1 MSLDNTLWFAGFVTE
16 AAVAGLLL
24 YRRVWRSLPCFSVFI
39 VWTLLS
45 DVSAFA
51 IFRSFPAASLTAYL
65 TQTIID
71 SVLQFAVLVEL
82 AWSVLRPIRASLPRG
97 ALFAVG
103 GLVLAVS
110 GIVWMF
116 AAIPGFNNLPREW
129 HVLMRVQQT
138 DSILRVLVFVGLAA
152 CSQLLSI
159 GWRDRELQVATG
171 LGFYSL
177 VGLAV
182 AMLHTH
188 PMMQTHYRQLDQM
201 LVGSYL
207 CSLLYW
213 VVSFVQKEAPR
224 QEFSPKMES
233 FLLSLAGVAHAN
245 RVALVDR
252 PAGKIEE
259 RTKR

>member
-1 MSLDNTLWFAGFVTE
+1 VSLDNTLWFAGFVTE
-16 AAVAGLLL
+16 AAVAALLL
-24 YRRVWRSLPCFSVFI
+24 YRRVWRSLPFFSVFI

-71 SVLQFAVLVEL
+71 SALQFAVLVV
-82 AWSVLRPIRASLPRG
+82 A
-97 ALFAVG
+97 
-103 GLVLAVS
+103 GLVLAVC

>member
-1 MSLDNTLWFAGFVTE
+1 
-16 AAVAGLLL
+16 
-24 YRRVWRSLPCFSVFI
+24 
-39 VWTLLS
+39 
-45 DVSAFA
+45 
-51 IFRSFPAASLTAYL
+51 
-65 TQTIID
+65 
-71 SVLQFAVLVEL
+71 
-82 AWSVLRPIRASLPRG
+82 
-97 ALFAVG
+97 
-103 GLVLAVS
+103 
-110 GIVWMF
+110 MF
-116 AAIPGFNNLPREW
+116 AAIPGFNNFPPEW
-129 HVLMRVQQT
+129 HVLVRVQQT
-138 DSILRVLVFVGLAA
+138 VYILRVLVFVALAA

-188 PMMQTHYRQLDQM
+188 PAMRAHYRQLDQM
-201 LVGSYL
+201 LVGSYVS
-207 CSLLYW
+207 SLVYW

>member
-16 AAVAGLLL
+16 VAVAALLL
-24 YRRVWRSLPCFSVFI
+24 YRRAWRSLPFFSIYI
-39 VWTLLS
+39 VWTLVS
-45 DVSAFA
+45 DASLFT
-51 IFRSFPAASLTAYL
+51 IFRHFPSAALNAYL
-65 TQTIID
+65 TQTVID
-71 SVLQFAVLVEL
+71 SALQFAVLVEL
-82 AWSVLRPIRASLPRG
+82 AWSVLRPIRAPLPRG
-97 ALFAVG
+97 SLLVVVG
-103 GLVLAVS
+103 LILAVS
-110 GIVWMF
+110 GVVWTF
-116 AAIPGFNNLPREW
+116 AAIPGFNNLSKEW
-129 HVLMRVQQT
+129 HVLLRVQQT
-138 DSILRVLVFVGLAA
+138 VCILRVLVFLVLAG

-188 PMMQTHYRQLDQM
+188 PAMRSHYHQLEEM
-201 LVGSYL
+201 LIGSYV
-207 CSLLYW
+207 CSVLYW
-213 VVSFVQKEAPR
+213 IVSFAQKEAPR